1 MEEFLKDNYSI
12 LTKFFILVA
21 VVSGLVTYKKH
32 KGTPATF
39 FVKVL
44 IYFLI
49 VELIGT
55 YSSLYKNFSFL
66 EPIYNSLFRQNYW
79 WYTIAFDIIGIVL
92 FSLLFQKIIPNKL
105 YNKVLKYSTY
115 GFVLFSILYIIYNR
129 DLFFFQFFPVI
140 QITGALIILSCSV
153 FYFIELLLNDKI
165 IKFYK
170 FLYFYIAIAIFIWW
184 IVVTPLTFYDVYMV
198 NGDWD
203 YILLK
208 WEIYLSLNFIMY
220 ISFAIGFLIS
230 EPENLIKLD

>member
-32 KGTPATF
+32 KGTPAAF

-92 FSLLFQKIIPNKL
+92 FSLLFQKVIPNKL

>member
-92 FSLLFQKIIPNKL
+92 FSLF
-105 YNKVLKYSTY
+105 YT
-115 GFVLFSILYIIYNR
+115 IY
-129 DLFFFQFFPVI
+129 
-140 QITGALIILSCSV
+140 
-153 FYFIELLLNDKI
+153 
-165 IKFYK
+165 
-170 FLYFYIAIAIFIWW
+170 
-184 IVVTPLTFYDVYMV
+184 
-198 NGDWD
+198 
-203 YILLK
+203 
-208 WEIYLSLNFIMY
+208 YL
-220 ISFAIGFLIS
+220 
-230 EPENLIKLD
+230 